1 MKTTK
6 DYLLLTAA
14 IAIGIII
21 GMSVMLL
28 IGSSVR
34 KSIMNE
40 RMEMGANFGP
50 GYGHS
55 MHFAKGG
62 CADMRAGKMGMSG
75 QMGMRGGQMGMKGGQ
90 MGMRGGQMGM
100 KGGQMGMQGMNRMF
114 SQLDLT
120 DDQQKQIDEIMKK
133 KQERFQQM
141 QDLRESRWEAS
152 TKEIRDILTDDQ
164 KAEYDKI
171 MSKNGKENHA
181 PGYYVALKRLDLSD
195 DQKEKIEAL
204 MERNKDMRE
213 GMWKSR
219 QQEMETTMEEIKSV
233 LTEEQIE
240 KLENMPMHNK
250 SWKK

>member
-6 DYLLLTAA
+6 DYLLLTAS

-28 IGSSVR
+28 IGNSVR
-34 KSIMNE
+34 KNIMNE
-40 RMEMGANFGP
+40 RMEMGGNFGS
-50 GYGHS
+50 GYGPS
-55 MHFAKGG
+55 MHFAGG
-62 CADMRAGKMGMSG
+62 DCAGMKSFNKPGMRKGKMGMNRMQGHKG
-75 QMGMRGGQMGMKGGQ
+75 QMGMHGN
-90 MGMRGGQMGM
+90 MRGNMQNGN
-100 KGGQMGMQGMNRMF
+100 QGMTRML

-120 DDQQKQIDEIMKK
+120 ADQQKQIDEIMEK

-152 TKEIRDILTDDQ
+152 TKEIQDILTDEQ

-171 MSKNGKENHA
+171 MKRNGKSNHA
-181 PGYYVALKRLDLSD
+181 PGYYVALKRLNLTD
-195 DQKEKIEAL
+195 DQKKKVEAL
-204 MERNKDMRE
+204 MERNKEMRE

-219 QQEMETTMEEIKSV
+219 QQEMETTIEEIKSV

-240 KLENMPMHNK
+240 KLENMPMYDRL
-250 SWKK
+250 SKK